1 MSVKIRL
8 TRTGTKNAP
17 SYRIIAI
24 DSRKKRDGESLEILG
39 SYNPITGQVMNFN
52 QESVDAWIKNGAE
65 MSDAVKKIQKLHR
78 KSIAA

>member
-17 SYRIIAI
+17 SYRIVAI

-52 QESVDAWIKNGAE
+52 QESVDSWIQKGAE

-78 KSIAA
+78 KSTAA